1 MNKFNDNSPKYRL
14 LAILKA
20 LLEAPYFYT
29 RKMLAT
35 RYNVSVDTI
44 KKDFEELRDA
54 DFNVKIDGK
63 YRYAIVPNKSLEH
76 LEDVLFFSESE
87 KDFLLEALIKTNAS
101 DRRMEKV
108 REKLETIYD
117 VSKLG
122 SSLFSKTFLNK
133 ASLLEQAKQQKKVV
147 KLINYRSTNSS
158 EVSNRLIEPFSV
170 STKEDILHAFEVEKK
185 EIRHYRISRIE
196 RVEMQDVAWQNE
208 NRHIVMATDPFR
220 IVNNKQVRVH
230 IKLKVGGYNE
240 LTERFPLTQAYLQPS
255 ANTAGVFEF
264 ECKVNEKFYGL
275 TNFILG
281 YHEHIL
287 EIIEPESLINHIREH
302 IGKINF

>member
-20 LLEAPYFYT
+20 LLESPYFYS

-35 RYNVSVDTI
+35 RYNVSIDTI

-54 DFNVKIDGK
+54 DFNVKFDEK
-63 YRYAIVPNKSLEH
+63 NRYAIVPNKSLEH
-76 LEDVLFFSESE
+76 LEEVLFFSESE
-87 KDFLLEALIKTNAS
+87 KDFLLEALTKANAS
-101 DRRMEKV
+101 DRRMERV

-147 KLINYRSTNSS
+147 KLINYRSTNSG
-158 EVSNRLIEPFSV
+158 EVSDRWIEPFSV
-170 STKEDILHAFEVEKK
+170 STKEDILHAFDTKDERVK
-185 EIRHYRISRIE
+185 HYRISRIE
-196 RVEMQDVAWQNE
+196 RVEIQSIIWQYE
-208 NRHIVMATDPFR
+208 NRHVVMATDPFR

-255 ANTAGVFEF
+255 ADEAGVFDF
-264 ECKVNEKFYGL
+264 ECKVNERFFGL

-281 YHEHIL
+281 YHEHI
-287 EIIEPESLINHIREH
+287 EAIVEPESLINHIRVR
-302 IGKINF
+302 IGEINF

>member
-1 MNKFNDNSPKYRL
+1 MNKFNDESPKNRL
-14 LAILKA
+14 LLILKS
-20 LLEAPYFYT
+20 LLECPYYFT
-29 RKMLAT
+29 RRMLST
-35 RYNVSVDTI
+35 RYNVSIDTI
-44 KKDFEELRDA
+44 KKDFEELRNA
-54 DFNVKIDGK
+54 DFNVNFDTKN
-63 YRYAIVPNKSLEH
+63 RYGIIPNKSTGNLE
-76 LEDVLFFSESE
+76 EMLFFNETE
-87 KDFLLEALIKTNAS
+87 KDLLIEAISKNNSIDKRLSKI
-101 DRRMEKV
+101 V
-108 REKLETIYD
+108 QKLETIYD

-122 SSLFSKTFLNK
+122 SSLFSNTFLNK
-133 ASLLEQAKQQKKVV
+133 VSLLEKSKEQKCVV

-158 EVSNRLIEPFSV
+158 EVSDKLVEAFSV
-170 STKEDILHAFEVEKK
+170 GTKEDILHAFDIEKK

-196 RVEMQDVAWQNE
+196 RIEMQKTVWEFE
-208 NRHIVMATDPFR
+208 NRQIVMATDPFR

-255 ANTAGVFEF
+255 ANEAGVFEF

-281 YHEHIL
+281 YHEHVL

-302 IGKINF
+302 TGKINF

>member
-20 LLEAPYFYT
+20 LLELPYFYT

-35 RYNVSVDTI
+35 RYNVSIDTI

-54 DFNVKIDGK
+54 DFNVKFDEK
-63 YRYAIVPNKSLEH
+63 NRYAIVPNKSLEH

-87 KDFLLEALIKTNAS
+87 KDFLLEALVKTNVS

-133 ASLLEQAKQQKKVV
+133 ASLLEQAKQQRRVV

-196 RVEMQDVAWQNE
+196 RVEMQEVAWQFE

-255 ANTAGVFEF
+255 ASEAGVFEF
-264 ECKVNEKFYGL
+264 ECKVNEKFFGL

-281 YHEHIL
+281 YHEHII

>member
-35 RYNVSVDTI
+35 RYNVGIETI

-54 DFNVKIDGK
+54 DFNVKFDK
-63 YRYAIVPNKSLEH
+63 ANRYAIVPNKSLEH
-76 LEDVLFFSESE
+76 LEDVLFFSENE
-87 KDFLLEALIKTNAS
+87 KDFLLEAMTKANAT
-101 DRRMEKV
+101 DKRMEKV

-133 ASLLEQAKQQKKVV
+133 ASLLEQAKQQRRVV

-158 EVSNRLIEPFSV
+158 EVSDRWVEPFAV
-170 STKEDILHAFEVEKK
+170 STKEDILHTFEVNKK

-196 RVEMQDVAWQNE
+196 RVEMQNTPWQYE
-208 NRHIVMATDPFR
+208 KRHIVTATDPFR
-220 IVNNKQVRVH
+220 IVDNKQVRVH

-240 LTERFPLTQAYLQPS
+240 LIERFPLTQAYLQPS
-255 ANTAGVFEF
+255 AD
-264 ECKVNEKFYGL
+264 
-275 TNFILG
+275 
-281 YHEHIL
+281 
-287 EIIEPESLINHIREH
+287 S
-302 IGKINF
+302 